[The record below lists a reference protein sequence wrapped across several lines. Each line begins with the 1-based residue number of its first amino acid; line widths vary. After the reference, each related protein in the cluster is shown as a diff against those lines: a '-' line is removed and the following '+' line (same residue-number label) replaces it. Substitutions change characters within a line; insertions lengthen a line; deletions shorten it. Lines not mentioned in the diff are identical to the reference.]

1 MRHRPSMKTKSFP
14 LAAALLAVVVMAGTR
29 LTLISSAS
37 AHSWYPKDCC
47 SDRDCMPADA
57 IGTDQR
63 GDRFVMVCH
72 LRIWAPQGFAVRPS
86 QDGRIHICFH
96 VDDHK
101 FLMPLCLFLPAQ
113 SY

>member
-1 MRHRPSMKTKSFP
+1 MRRMLHSM
-14 LAAALLAVVVMAGTR
+14 AVALLTIGAAGP
-29 LTLISSAS
+29 LS

-57 IGTDQR
+57 IGIDHH
-63 GDRFVMVCH
+63 GDRFVMAGD
-72 LRIWAPQGFAVRPS
+72 LRIWVPHGFAVRPS

-113 SY
+113 S

>member
-1 MRHRPSMKTKSFP
+1 MSVQHF
-14 LAAALLAVVVMAGTR
+14 AALTLGFLVLAPA
-29 LTLISSAS
+29 AQ

-57 IGTDQR
+57 IGSDHR
-63 GDRFVMVCH
+63 GDRFVMVGQQ
-72 LRIWAPQGFAVRPS
+72 RIWVPHGFPVRPS

-96 VDDHK
+96 LDDHR

-113 SY
+113 G